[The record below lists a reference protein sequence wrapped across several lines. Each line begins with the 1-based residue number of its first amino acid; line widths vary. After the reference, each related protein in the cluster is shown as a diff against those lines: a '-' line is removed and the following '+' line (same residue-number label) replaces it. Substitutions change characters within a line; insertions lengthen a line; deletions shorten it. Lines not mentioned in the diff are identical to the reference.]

1 MDTEAEII
9 QAARAI
15 VVHLPALL
23 GEQADATRAQ
33 LESLLAEWDRQPEPS
48 VADRTQDLL
57 TANAATR
64 DWVAGFLRLRA
75 PADTPRT
82 APVRGLEVFDY
93 ARSPSSGYP
102 IDLSAEGLDAE
113 EPAPTLAALAPVD
126 TSEPFDT
133 SEPPSTAYG
142 LLSCPETVAVG
153 QEFELQVGLSGSPA
167 LSVSGGPLDLH
178 SVVGRTFTLSVM
190 LVTSGFRLRD
200 GESARQVI
208 EVTPDMPYPAVTLHL
223 TPERQDQAGVGRP
236 RIKAMYSVDGQPLGF
251 AVRYVT
257 IVPGTALLPGQ
268 TLTASGENLSIPA
281 APTPAD
287 LTVLVL
293 KDRDSDRRLAW
304 IFDSPHGLD
313 LPDQAVFT
321 DIGAAPA
328 DFARNLTN
336 GLSQIEGQSNVFLTL
351 RGKGRQIAAHM
362 PREVWPLLKEAAE
375 SVAGPPTVLFI
386 TDQPYVPWELAYLQN
401 PLADADGLPPF
412 LCAQATVGRWLKKDE
427 NAAAAGLGPVQPP
440 PVQLPV
446 DTMAV
451 VSGVYGE
458 PGVPRLKEAEAECA
472 DLADRYGAA
481 RIDAN
486 AAVVQAYVCGDS
498 PTAEIVHFALH
509 GKWDPTGA
517 AEGLVL
523 VDGMLSSDQVEGG
536 NLPARPL
543 VFLNACQVGQGSEVL
558 GDYAGMAA
566 AFLKAGASAVI
577 APLWSIDDAT
587 ARSIALSFYQATL
600 EDGAPPAEVLRRV
613 RAGFKPDLTAQ
624 SSTCLAYQFFGHP
637 RLELVAAHLTLD
649 TAAEGDD

>member
-1 MDTEAEII
+1 M
-9 QAARAI
+9 
-15 VVHLPALL
+15 VHLPALL

-287 LTVLVL
+287 L
-293 KDRDSDRRLAW
+293 DRVGTERSRLRPQA
-304 IFDSPHGLD
+304 GLD
-313 LPDQAVFT
+313 L
-321 DIGAAPA
+321 
-328 DFARNLTN
+328 
-336 GLSQIEGQSNVFLTL
+336 
-351 RGKGRQIAAHM
+351 
-362 PREVWPLLKEAAE
+362 
-375 SVAGPPTVLFI
+375 
-386 TDQPYVPWELAYLQN
+386 
-401 PLADADGLPPF
+401 
-412 LCAQATVGRWLKKDE
+412 
-427 NAAAAGLGPVQPP
+427 
-440 PVQLPV
+440 
-446 DTMAV
+446 
-451 VSGVYGE
+451 
-458 PGVPRLKEAEAECA
+458 
-472 DLADRYGAA
+472 
-481 RIDAN
+481 
-486 AAVVQAYVCGDS
+486 
-498 PTAEIVHFALH
+498 
-509 GKWDPTGA
+509 
-517 AEGLVL
+517 
-523 VDGMLSSDQVEGG
+523 
-536 NLPARPL
+536 
-543 VFLNACQVGQGSEVL
+543 
-558 GDYAGMAA
+558 
-566 AFLKAGASAVI
+566 
-577 APLWSIDDAT
+577 
-587 ARSIALSFYQATL
+587 
-600 EDGAPPAEVLRRV
+600 
-613 RAGFKPDLTAQ
+613 
-624 SSTCLAYQFFGHP
+624 
-637 RLELVAAHLTLD
+637 
-649 TAAEGDD
+649 